1 MIPRASKSAANPSRH
16 EPTCAAK
23 NTQKPNSHFHSENAI
38 RLAQKNFIE
47 ELDRRFTTF
56 ARISSVRKTAPSNA
70 HATSRVAPHF
80 RFVMVNRFSQIKSAS
95 YMRLFLSVSSSN
107 MVNTGELRSISQLRL
122 IKIKICPSVLPSIH
136 PSVHPSIHPS
146 VTLIFPNFGLIKLSL
161 GQSQDRSI
169 QVILGVVM
177 VLMKKRTKNGLL

>member
-16 EPTCAAK
+16 EPTCATK
-23 NTQKPNSHFHSENAI
+23 NTRKPNSHFYCENEI

-47 ELDRRFTTF
+47 ELDRRYTTF

-70 HATSRVAPHF
+70 HTTSRVAPHF
-80 RFVMVNRFSQIKSAS
+80 WFVMVNRFSWIKSAS

-107 MVNTGELRSISQLRL
+107 MVNTGQLRSISQLRL

-136 PSVHPSIHPS
+136 LSIHLSIRPSIYRSHLFF
-146 VTLIFPNFGLIKLSL
+146 LILDLLSL
-161 GQSQDRSI
+161 VKARSSQDR
-169 QVILGVVM
+169 
-177 VLMKKRTKNGLL
+177 